1 MKGTIVRFYRNRGFG
16 FIKPAAGGKQVL
28 VHWSNLVT
36 DDKWPFVQRGTKVEF
51 KLDEK
56 DDAKRSAKEVTLE
69 GGEKIPIFTPDNS
82 DRVSNDDDIYSGTV
96 KFYDYRK
103 GFGVIL
109 PEEEITWND
118 VTAKDGVLFS
128 RDAIISAGA
137 AKGMVLNLR
146 SGTKVTFKV
155 HADKRG
161 LGAHELQNEDGN
173 PIEYEARKARKGG
186 KKRKRSSKKVAKR
199 KSAKKSKKNKK
210 KGGDKI
216 IKKTKEELQEER
228 EVDMEDTVYAGT
240 VKTYRTE
247 KGFGFIS
254 IEDDI
259 TFNGATAKEKIY
271 FMKEDIVC
279 YSDTVGLNPDTKVI
293 FKLYKDS
300 LGLGACEIQNE
311 DGTPIIFEPANE
323 SAESMP
329 EEVQKQVPKKVPAG
343 TKNKKKTTKKKATKK
358 KTTKKKATKKK
369 TKKRTTKN

>member
-1 MKGTIVRFYRNRGFG
+1 
-16 FIKPAAGGKQVL
+16 VL

-36 DDKWPFVQRGTKVEF
+36 DDKWPFVKRGTKVEF

-56 DDAKRSAKEVTLE
+56 DNGGKRAAKEVTLE

-82 DRVSNDDDIYSGTV
+82 DRVSNDDDIFSGTV

-103 GFGVIL
+103 GFGVIN
-109 PEEEITWND
+109 PDDEISWND
-118 VTAKDGVLFS
+118 VTAKDGVFFS
-128 RDAIISAGA
+128 RDAIISTGA
-137 AKGMVLNLR
+137 AKGTVLNLR
-146 SGTKVTFKV
+146 HGTKVTFKI
-155 HADKRG
+155 HSDKRG

-173 PIEYEARKARKGG
+173 PIEYEARKPRKGG
-186 KKRKRSSKKVAKR
+186 KKRKRSGKKDARK

-210 KGGDKI
+210 KKGENVP
-216 IKKTKEELQEER
+216 KKTKEELLEER
-228 EVDMEDTVYAGT
+228 EVDDEENIYCGT
-240 VKTYRTE
+240 VKIYRTE

-279 YSDTVGLNPDTKVI
+279 YSDVIGLNPDTKVM

-300 LGLGACEIQNE
+300 MGLGACEIQNE
-311 DGTPIIFEPANE
+311 DGTPIIFQPDSE
-323 SAESMP
+323 SAQSGAKKD
-329 EEVQKQVPKKVPAG
+329 QKQKPKKATAG
-343 TKNKKKTTKKKATKK
+343 AKKKKTTTKK
-358 KTTKKKATKKK
+358 KITKKK